1 MSKGNS
7 VIVIG
12 GGLGGL
18 SAAISLAQRGF
29 KVRLFEKNSQFGGKM
44 NRILKDG
51 VRFDLGPSVLAM
63 PNIFERL
70 FEKSKMK
77 MNDYVEL
84 VEENRHYRTFFADGT
99 RLDLMKELGA
109 MRATNQN
116 LSDKDIREYED
127 FLRYGKRIYEETHE
141 HYFEN
146 GSDDW
151 SSYAKFHNPL
161 FLVKRREYFRAMQE
175 SINKRVTNPY
185 LRELLG
191 SPLYFMGVSGR
202 RAPGI
207 YNALTYLNSKH
218 GVWYVKG
225 GLHNLAEG
233 LTQLA
238 SDVGVELMQDTE
250 VHKIN
255 ITDDEIVSLK
265 LSNGDEESA
274 DYFVSNLAPEV
285 FYQLSN
291 PEMKSRPT
299 ETHDPGPSHF
309 VMLLDLNKHFDI
321 LEHHNVF
328 LSENLAEND
337 RLLFDDKKLP
347 SDPTIYVIDESEKS
361 AQVRIKIVTPI
372 PMTDKEYALED
383 YMNLRH
389 AILTKLERMGLTD
402 LRKHIVG
409 EVNVTPH
416 DIAKTFNSPDG
427 AMYGTKLDAR
437 INKGFKHGKRSKKFN
452 NLYFVG
458 ASVHPSATLAMI
470 ALNGQQVARMIR
482 DKDRN

>member
-1 MSKGNS
+1 MSKDNS

-44 NRILKDG
+44 NRIVKNG
-51 VRFDLGPSVLAM
+51 VRFDLGPSILAM

-77 MNDYVEL
+77 MTDYVEL
-84 VEENRHYRTFFADGT
+84 VEENRHYRTFFSDGT
-99 RLDLMKELGA
+99 KLDFMKETGA
-109 MRATNQN
+109 MRTANKS

-127 FLRYGKRIYEETHE
+127 FLHYGKRIYEETHE

-151 SSYAKFHNPL
+151 SSYVKFHNPL
-161 FLVKRREYFRAMQE
+161 FLLKRREYFRAMQE
-175 SINKRVTNPY
+175 SIDKRITNPY

-191 SPLYFMGVSGR
+191 YPLYFMGVSGR
-202 RAPGI
+202 RAPAV

-218 GVWYVKG
+218 GLWYVKG

-238 SDVGVELMQDTE
+238 SDVGVELMQNTE
-250 VHKIN
+250 VHKVN
-255 ITDDEIVSLK
+255 VSNDEIINLE
-265 LSNGDEESA
+265 LSNGDEASA

-285 FYQLSN
+285 LYQLGSAGG
-291 PEMKSRPT
+291 MKEHTQSG
-299 ETHDPGPSHF
+299 EPGPSHY
-309 VMLLDLNKHFDI
+309 VMLLDLNKQFDV

-328 LSENLAEND
+328 LSEDLAEND

-347 SDPTIYVIDESEKS
+347 TDPTIFVIDESEDCELT
-361 AQVRIKIVTPI
+361 RIKIVTPVA
-372 PMTDKEYALED
+372 MTNAEYALLD

-389 AILTKLERMGLTD
+389 TILTKLEAMGLND
-402 LRKHIVG
+402 LRKHIVS
-409 EVNVTPH
+409 EVNVTPN
-416 DIAKTFNSPDG
+416 DIAKTYNSPGG
-427 AMYGTKLDAR
+427 AMYGTKLDTR

-482 DKDRN
+482 DQDKN